1 MERVGDIINLEK
13 IRTQSRTGDTGTSSG
28 ADSTDNT
35 EGNPEC
41 PVCQGVGW
49 ISPDVPFGDPDF
61 GKGLPCKCLR
71 AKWEAKLPERFALYS
86 NIGPLARLTFDNLI
100 PQGRTADE
108 DNRRLFQVA
117 YDEAK
122 KYADNPNGW
131 LVLIGASGSGK
142 THLAAAITNHCI
154 QSLKRTFF
162 MVVPDL
168 LDHLRATF
176 GPNSAVTYDEL
187 FDQVRNVPILIL
199 DDLGVQRSSP
209 WASEK
214 LFQILNHRFN
224 AQLPTVITT
233 NVDIDRLDENLK
245 TRLTDPQLSKVI
257 QVERRSSALGLMDNL
272 RLELPIG
279 MTFETFK
286 PSGRGLKGD
295 AKENLEGAYRAALS
309 FAKSLDGWMVL
320 QGPTGRGKTHL
331 AAAIAHHHR
340 QLGKDSLF
348 LQVSDLLDYLR
359 STYAPDANITYDEL
373 FKEIRNVSLL
383 VLDDYS
389 EQASTPWAKEK
400 LYQIINHRYNRR
412 LPTVL
417 TTSLELEEM
426 EDRISSRLADPAL
439 TILFSID
446 EAPDYRSGE
455 ARRNRPRRG
464 EGMRGR
470 R

>member
-1 MERVGDIINLEK
+1 M
-13 IRTQSRTGDTGTSSG
+13 GDTGISSG
-28 ADSTDNT
+28 ADSTDDI
-35 EGNPEC
+35 GANPDC
-41 PVCQGVGW
+41 PICRGVGW
-49 ISPDVPFGDPDF
+49 INPDVPFEDPDF

-71 AKWEAKLPERFALYS
+71 ANWETKLPERFALYS

-122 KYADNPNGW
+122 KYADNPRGW

-142 THLAAAITNHCI
+142 THLAAAIANHCV
-154 QSLKRTFF
+154 QSLMKTFF
-162 MVVPDL
+162 TVVPDL

-176 GPNSAVTYDEL
+176 GPNSEVTYDEL
-187 FDQVRNVPILIL
+187 FDQVRNVSLLIL

-214 LFQILNHRFN
+214 LFQIINHRFN

-233 NVDIDRLDENLK
+233 NVDFDLLDENLK

-257 QVERRSSALGLMDNL
+257 QTERRSSALGLMDSL
-272 RLELPIG
+272 RLELPAG
-279 MTFETFK
+279 MTFNTFK
-286 PSGRGLKGD
+286 PNGRGLRGG
-295 AKENLEGAYRAALS
+295 ARENLEGAYRAALS

-340 QLGKDSLF
+340 QQGQDSLF
-348 LQVSDLLDYLR
+348 LQVPDLLDYLR
-359 STYAPDANITYDEL
+359 STYAPDARITYDDL
-373 FKEIRNVSLL
+373 FKEVRNVSLL
-383 VLDDYS
+383 VLDDYG

-412 LPTVL
+412 LPTVI
-417 TTSLELEEM
+417 TTALDLDDDDM
-426 EDRISSRLADPAL
+426 EDRISSRLSDPAL
-439 TILFSID
+439 TIYYSID
-446 EAPDYRSGE
+446 EAPDYRSGDTRKMRS
-455 ARRNRPRRG
+455 RR
-464 EGMRGR
+464 
-470 R
+470 